1 MKRRTIA
8 ALITGVV
15 ILAAGLLAI
24 PRPATLSTD
33 TDGDAALIEH
43 VRESLPAGPFD
54 RLGIAVVDG
63 DDVSVAT
70 FGSDGDTEYEIG
82 SVTKTFTAS
91 LYAIALERDE
101 VETDS
106 TLGELLGVTGA
117 AASVTLEELA
127 TQHSGLPRLPASPL
141 LLVRSTVANLSGAD
155 PYTENLD
162 ELIAAASGAS
172 VNQEKP
178 FLYSNFGVALL
189 GHALAAA
196 ASAEY
201 QDLLEE
207 RVLEE
212 RVLEP
217 LGLSE
222 TYAPGTLPADA
233 TTGFAASGRRSDPWT
248 LAAYGPA
255 GSIRST
261 LDDMTAYVVAQRDET
276 APGVSATEP
285 RVEAAGDEIGYA
297 WFTTDEGVV
306 WHNGMTGGFA
316 SFVAFDR
323 ASGRAVVILSNSAV
337 SLDDLGFEL
346 VGGDS

>member
-1 MKRRTIA
+1 MKRRTLA
-8 ALITGVV
+8 ALIAGAV
-15 ILAAGLLAI
+15 ILAAGVLTI
-24 PRPATLSTD
+24 PRPVALSTD

-54 RLGIAVVDG
+54 RLSIAVIDG
-63 DDVSVAT
+63 DDVSLAT
-70 FGSDGDTEYEIG
+70 FGSTEETEYEIG

-91 LYAIALERDE
+91 LYAIALEKGE
-101 VETDS
+101 VETDT
-106 TLGELLGVTGA
+106 TLGEVLGVTGA
-117 AASVTLEELA
+117 AASVTLDELA

-141 LLVRSTVANLSGAD
+141 LLVRSAVANLSGAD
-155 PYTENLD
+155 PYTENVD
-162 ELIAAASGAS
+162 ELIAAASSAS
-172 VNQEKP
+172 VDGEKP
-178 FLYSNFGVALL
+178 FLYSNFGMALL

-196 ASAEY
+196 ASTDYPA
-201 QDLLEE
+201 LLEQ
-207 RVLEE
+207 RVLG
-212 RVLEP
+212 P
-217 LGLSE
+217 LGMSE
-222 TYAPGTLPADA
+222 TFAPGTLPADA
-233 TTGFAASGRRSDPWT
+233 TTGFAASGRRSDAWT

-261 LDDMTAYVVAQRDET
+261 LTDMTDYVVAQRDET

-323 ASGRAVVILSNSAV
+323 ASGRAVVILSNTAV
-337 SLDDLGFEL
+337 SLDELGFDL